1 MNNGADARSL
11 FIIHYKLYIINQIIV
26 DYKNMKFR
34 MCNGCDR
41 GLCAKGVGR
50 QDRQLNTYDWLAD
63 VPGNAESTDLVE
75 VQFKNTRKGYYHN
88 VNNLDLKKGDIVAVE
103 ANPGHDIG
111 VVTLTGRLVKLQIKK
126 ANLKSQDDIKRIY
139 RIAKQVD
146 LDKCKEA
153 KSREHGTMIQSR
165 QIAKDLELKMKIG
178 DVEYQGDGNKAIFY
192 YIADERVDF
201 RQLIKVLADTFHVR
215 IEMKQIGARQEAG
228 RIGGT
233 GPCGRELCCAT
244 WMKNFI
250 SVSTNAARY
259 QDISLNP
266 QKLAGMCAKLKC
278 CLNYEVDSYVEA
290 SRKLP
295 PKDAVLQT
303 ADGDFH
309 QFKVDILAGLITYS
323 SDKNLA
329 SNLETISIERAKAI
343 IEMNRQGEKPLSL
356 LEDGKAKPVAK
367 PVDLLAEA
375 DLSRFDKAKKKKKK
389 NNKNKGPRQQEGDN
403 KPQKNENRAQN
414 GDNKPQKNEGKPN
427 NQRRDNRNQGNHPK
441 GDNRQPRNDRRPNKG
456 NKPQNG
462 NKPQGNN
469 APQGG
474 NKPQA
479 NNVPQGGNKP
489 QANNAPQGGNA
500 PQE

>member
-1 MNNGADARSL
+1 MW
-11 FIIHYKLYIINQIIV
+11 
-26 DYKNMKFR
+26 
-34 MCNGCDR
+34 NGCDR
-41 GLCAKGVGR
+41 GLCCKAVGR
-50 QDRQLNTYDWLAD
+50 QDKQLNTYDWLAD

-88 VNNLDLKKGDIVAVE
+88 VNNLDLRKGDLVAVE

-146 LDKCKEA
+146 LDKWKEA
-153 KSREHGTMIQSR
+153 KSREHATMIQSR
-165 QIAKDLELKMKIG
+165 QIAKDLGLKMKIG

-201 RQLIKVLADTFHVR
+201 RQLIKVLAEAFHVR

-244 WMKNFI
+244 WMKNFV

-278 CLNYEVDSYVEA
+278 CLNYEVDNYVEA
-290 SRKLP
+290 SRKMP
-295 PKDAVLQT
+295 PKDAVLET
-303 ADGDFH
+303 ADGLFY

-329 SNLETISIERAKAI
+329 SNLETITADRAKEI
-343 IEMNRQGEKPLSL
+343 IELNKNGEKPLSL
-356 LEDGKAKPVAK
+356 MENGKVKESSK
-367 PVDLLAEA
+367 HIDLLNES

-389 NNKNKGPRQQEGDN
+389 NKNNNNNNNRQDKEGGNKQERGDRRPKGENRQQQNGGNPQKNGNPNGGSQQKNGNQPKNGNQQKGGNQPNGNRRKDNRNKGPRQNQNGGKE
-403 KPQKNENRAQN
+403 KNE
-414 GDNKPQKNEGKPN
+414 KN
-427 NQRRDNRNQGNHPK
+427 D
-441 GDNRQPRNDRRPNKG
+441 
-456 NKPQNG
+456 
-462 NKPQGNN
+462 
-469 APQGG
+469 
-474 NKPQA
+474 
-479 NNVPQGGNKP
+479 
-489 QANNAPQGGNA
+489 
-500 PQE
+500 

>member
-1 MNNGADARSL
+1 M
-11 FIIHYKLYIINQIIV
+11 
-26 DYKNMKFR
+26 
-34 MCNGCDR
+34 
-41 GLCAKGVGR
+41 
-50 QDRQLNTYDWLAD
+50 
-63 VPGNAESTDLVE
+63 E

-165 QIAKDLELKMKIG
+165 QIAKDLGLKMKIG

-367 PVDLLAEA
+367 PTDLLAEA
-375 DLSRFDKAKKKKKK
+375 DLSRFDKAKKKKKKK

-403 KPQKNENRAQN
+403 KSQKNENRAQN

-456 NKPQNG
+456 KPQNGNKPQGGNKPQNGNNAPQNG

-474 NKPQA
+474 NKPQ
-479 NNVPQGGNKP
+479 G
-489 QANNAPQGGNA
+489 NNAPQ
-500 PQE
+500 E